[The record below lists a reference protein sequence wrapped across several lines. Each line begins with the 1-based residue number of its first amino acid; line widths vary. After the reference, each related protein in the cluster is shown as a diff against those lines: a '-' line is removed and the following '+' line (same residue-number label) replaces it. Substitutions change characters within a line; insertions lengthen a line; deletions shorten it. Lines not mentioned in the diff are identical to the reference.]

1 MMRRSRYLLIVIFGL
16 FSKILY
22 FCLLVEENRLQK
34 VEETTEYRPGDRVQS
49 YELIERSNS
58 LGQKSVYELN
68 YHWTCAEYALMLPS
82 SQASSQD
89 NIESV
94 TLTDSTSECIGQFC
108 MDNNIFHGGHGDV
121 WRAHK
126 VEDGER
132 IEGMQYILKRMRVHM
147 RPHIKMC
154 AEREIYFGN
163 LLRKFSAY
171 PRFITFFIHNED
183 YWLVFKDE
191 GTSLQ
196 ALLYSSSASSPL
208 LLKPSPIW
216 LKLRTTEAG
225 KISMQ
230 GIMHQVI
237 ISVAKL
243 HRMGI
248 VHRDIK
254 PSNILLNMEGD
265 GEGGR
270 VLIGDFSS
278 AVKEDMIDRLYG
290 SFGPTVDEETLSY
303 APPEVLLSPP
313 PHPPYHLPYPPSYD
327 VWSVGVLFL
336 ELVLGTGD
344 VFNVDQRTSAMLAQ
358 RIGRY
363 RVGKAR
369 EQAWMQRAILLA
381 SLADYCIYQRPSAL
395 PYDESIKKESRRYSA
410 ELSLSGMD
418 ILPRENTP
426 ALNNKFAAVSCADK
440 HDVECGEAEEV
451 KDAKKKDSERE
462 SDSLPFHLLL

>member
-1 MMRRSRYLLIVIFGL
+1 MTLEKYFLLILCIIGL
-16 FSKILY
+16 CTSSN
-22 FCLLVEENRLQK
+22 ENNLQNS
-34 VEETTEYRPGDRVQS
+34 ESEFEITRYQPGDKVHS
-49 YELIERSNS
+49 YKLIERFNS

-68 YHWTCAEYALMLPS
+68 YHWTSAEYALLLPS
-82 SQASSQD
+82 RPSVED
-89 NIESV
+89 NDESIV
-94 TLTDSTSECIGQFC
+94 PTETAEGCMGDFC

-126 VEDGER
+126 VEGGER
-132 IEGMQYILKRMRVHM
+132 IEDMQYILKRMRVYL

-171 PRFITFFIHNED
+171 PRFITYFIHNDD

-208 LLKPSPIW
+208 LMKPSPIW
-216 LKLRTTEAG
+216 FKMRTTEAG

-237 ISVAKL
+237 SSVARL

-254 PSNILLNMEGD
+254 PPNILLNMEGD
-265 GEGGR
+265 AEGGR

-278 AVKEDMIDRLYG
+278 AVKEDLIARLYG
-290 SFGPTVDEETLSY
+290 PSGPSIDEETLSY

-313 PHPPYHLPYPPSYD
+313 PHAPYHSSFPPSYD
-327 VWSVGVLFL
+327 IWSVGVLFL

-344 VFNVDQRTSAMLAQ
+344 VFNVDQRTSAMIAQ
-358 RIGRY
+358 RIARY
-363 RVGKAR
+363 RVGRDK
-369 EQAWMQRAILLA
+369 EQAWIQRAILLA
-381 SLADYCIYQRPSAL
+381 SLADYCIYQR
-395 PYDESIKKESRRYSA
+395 
-410 ELSLSGMD
+410 
-418 ILPRENTP
+418 
-426 ALNNKFAAVSCADK
+426 
-440 HDVECGEAEEV
+440 
-451 KDAKKKDSERE
+451 
-462 SDSLPFHLLL
+462 